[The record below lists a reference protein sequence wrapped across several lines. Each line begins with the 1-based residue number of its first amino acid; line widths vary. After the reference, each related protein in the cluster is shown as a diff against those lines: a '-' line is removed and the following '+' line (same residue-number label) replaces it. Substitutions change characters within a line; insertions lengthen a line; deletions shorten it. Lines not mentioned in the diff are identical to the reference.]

1 MLLSTRRLLC
11 LLFAALALGA
21 CTKGDEC
28 DKCTSDED
36 CREGFVCS
44 SFNDASK
51 RCGSGLGA
59 TQCRVR

>member
-1 MLLSTRRLLC
+1 MLSTRWLSC
-11 LLFAALALGA
+11 LLLALLSVAA

-28 DKCTSDED
+28 DKCSSDSD

-44 SFNDASK
+44 TFNDGSK